1 MVEMENVIREN
12 FPDIYEQD
20 LIEAIISHGRF
31 MKVPE
36 GEYLIDI
43 GSYIKFMPLV
53 LEGNIKVM
61 REDDSGDEIFLYY
74 LRPGQACAMTLNC
87 CMANKPSEVSAIAV
101 EETSFIAVPVE
112 VMDAWLRKYRS
123 WQNFV
128 LNTYSNRFNELL
140 ATVDSIAFLQLDE
153 RLLKYLQEK
162 ASVLG
167 SREMTTTHQDI
178 AYDLNSSR
186 EVISR
191 LLKQLEKRGLIG
203 LSRNKVTMLEP

>member
-1 MVEMENVIREN
+1 MEHMENVIREN
-12 FPDIYEQD
+12 FPDIYEQN
-20 LIEAIISHGRF
+20 LIEAIIKHGRL
-31 MKVPE
+31 MKVPA
-36 GEYLIDI
+36 GDALIDI
-43 GSYIKFMPLV
+43 GGYIKFMPLV
-53 LEGNIKVM
+53 IEGNIKVM
-61 REDDSGDEIFLYY
+61 REDDTGDEIFLYY

-101 EETSFIAVPVE
+101 DDTKFIAIPVE
-112 VMDAWLRKYRS
+112 VMDDWLRNFRS

-153 RLLKYLQEK
+153 RLLKYLEEK
-162 ASVLG
+162 ASVLDT
-167 SREMTTTHQDI
+167 REMTTTHQDI

-191 LLKQLEKRGLIG
+191 LLKQLEKRGMIELG
-203 LSRNKVTMLEP
+203 RNKVKLL

>member
-1 MVEMENVIREN
+1 MENAIRGY

-20 LIEAIISHGRF
+20 LIEAIEQCGRY
-31 MKVPE
+31 MKVPS
-36 GEYLIDI
+36 GESLIDI

-61 REDDSGDEIFLYY
+61 REDDNGDEIFLYY
-74 LRPGQACAMTLNC
+74 LRPGQACVMTLNC

-101 EETSFIAVPVE
+101 TDTSLIAVPVE
-112 VMDAWLRKYRS
+112 VMDEWLRKYRS

-128 LNTYSNRFNELL
+128 LNSYSNRFNELL
-140 ATVDSIAFLQLDE
+140 VTIDSIAFLQLDE
-153 RLLKYLQEK
+153 RLLKYLEEK
-162 ASVLG
+162 SSVSG
-167 SREMTTTHQDI
+167 TRELNTTHQDI

-191 LLKQLEKRGLIG
+191 LLKQLEKRGMIELG
-203 LSRNKVTMLEP
+203 RNKVKLL

>member
-1 MVEMENVIREN
+1 MEKLIRDS

-20 LIEAIISHGRF
+20 LIEAIEEHGRY
-31 MKVPE
+31 MKVPA
-36 GEYLIDI
+36 GDSLIDI
-43 GSYIKFMPLV
+43 GGYIKFMPLV
-53 LEGNIKVM
+53 VTGNIKVM
-61 REDDSGDEIFLYY
+61 REDNNGDEIFLYY

-101 EETSFIAVPVE
+101 DDTEFIAIPVE
-112 VMDAWLRKYRS
+112 LMDEWLRKFRS

-128 LNTYSNRFNELL
+128 LNTYSNRFMELL

-162 ASVLG
+162 AQISGTQEL
-167 SREMTTTHQDI
+167 STTHQDI

-191 LLKQLEKRGLIG
+191 LLKQLEKRGMIELG
-203 LSRNKVTMLEP
+203 RNKVKLM